1 MSKVVSR
8 MKDLGQKAM
17 ALKAALDKAPETVEG
32 LRQTLAA
39 TKDQVQQLRTEAQEA
54 VTGLQDEA
62 GLDLQESIRG
72 LKASAELIRK
82 AGFEIT
88 GVDVETGLA
97 PRLRVHLRR
106 ANRMALS
113 AKTAPVAAGPLAQAL
128 LGTLEQ
134 AESWLLEPPLES
146 LEQDELI
153 VTLGPVPSIRACWK
167 TKTPA
172 AEQPS
177 SLQTTYFAKRPPAT
191 PAPAPLPVIEAPAPE
206 PEAPKPTIQKWT
218 RESLERFKQM
228 PSGTKYGR

>member
-39 TKDQVQQLRTEAQEA
+39 TKDQVRQLRSEAQET
-54 VTGLQDEA
+54 VTELQDEA

-72 LKASAELIRK
+72 LKASADLIRK

-97 PRLRVHLRR
+97 PRLRIHLRR

-113 AKTAPVAAGPLAQAL
+113 PKTSTAAGPLAQAL

-134 AESWLLEPPLES
+134 AESWLLEPPLDS

-167 TKTPA
+167 AKATAT
-172 AEQPS
+172 EQAS
-177 SLQTTYFAKRPPAT
+177 TLQTTFFAKRPPAT
-191 PAPAPLPVIEAPAPE
+191 PAPAPLPVVEAPAPE
-206 PEAPKPTIQKWT
+206 PEAPKPAAQKWT
-218 RESLERFKQM
+218 KESLERFKQM
-228 PSGTKYGR
+228 PTGTKYGR

>member
-39 TKDQVQQLRTEAQEA
+39 TKDQVQLLRTEAQEA
-54 VTGLQDEA
+54 VTDLADDT
-62 GLDLQESIRG
+62 GLDLREAMRG

-106 ANRMALS
+106 ANAMALS
-113 AKTAPVAAGPLAQAL
+113 AKAAPVTSPLAQAL
-128 LGTLEQ
+128 LEALEQ

-153 VTLGPVPSIRACWK
+153 VTLGAVPSIRACWK
-167 TKTPA
+167 AKLA
-172 AEQPS
+172 ATDQPS
-177 SLQTTYFAKRPPAT
+177 TLQTTFFAKRAPSA
-191 PAPAPLPVIEAPAPE
+191 PAPAPLPVIEASAPE
-206 PEAPKPTIQKWT
+206 PEPPKPAAQKWT

>member
-39 TKDQVQQLRTEAQEA
+39 TKDQVRQLRTEAQET
-54 VTGLQDEA
+54 VTDLQDET
-62 GLDLQESIRG
+62 GLDLRESIQG

-113 AKTAPVAAGPLAQAL
+113 PKTTPTAGPLAQAL

-134 AESWLLEPPLES
+134 AESWLLEPPLDS

-167 TKTPA
+167 AKATATDQPA
-172 AEQPS
+172 T
-177 SLQTTYFAKRPPAT
+177 LQTTFFAKRPPAT
-191 PAPAPLPVIEAPAPE
+191 PAPAPLPVVEAPAPE
-206 PEAPKPTIQKWT
+206 PEAPKPPAQKWT
-218 RESLERFKQM
+218 KESLERFKQM
-228 PSGTKYGR
+228 PTGTKYGR